1 MHGTE
6 SLAAVLAL
14 VDKHHVAGIVGIV
27 IGGAVIVIVG
37 GFRVAMRATRAVL
50 VPIVGLAIVLLAVLV
65 YIRTI

>member
-27 IGGAVIVIVG
+27 IGAVIVIVG